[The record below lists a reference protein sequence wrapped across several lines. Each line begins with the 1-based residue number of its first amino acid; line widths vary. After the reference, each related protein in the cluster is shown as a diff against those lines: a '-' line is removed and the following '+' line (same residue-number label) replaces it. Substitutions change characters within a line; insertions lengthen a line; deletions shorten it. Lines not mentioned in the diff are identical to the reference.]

1 MPGVEHAGAAR
12 RRRER
17 RLRQFMKHE
26 RLTVAMLLAE
36 MHHHAA
42 PRGHTTARSGER
54 ARDALHGQVPD
65 YAPPPPPPLRRLAR
79 STSR

>member
-1 MPGVEHAGAAR
+1 MPRVEHAGAAR

-36 MHHHAA
+36 MNHHAA
-42 PRGHTTARSGER
+42 PRGQTTARSGGG
-54 ARDALHGQVPD
+54 ARVELHGQVPD
-65 YAPPPPPPLRRLAR
+65 YAPPMRRLAR
-79 STSR
+79 STLR